1 MLLLLDSEVIIIA
14 LRPMEYSTT
23 VLRKVSELS
32 SPMPIDCS
40 LDKKYNISTNNN
52 NSYSN
57 VIVIANLKFS
67 TLLFMITTVSWYI
80 RKPYSISPVYV

>member
-32 SPMPIDCS
+32 SPMLIDCS
-40 LDKKYNISTNNN
+40 LARTK
-52 NSYSN
+52 N
-57 VIVIANLKFS
+57 VIFKLIIIIVIV
-67 TLLFMITTVSWYI
+67 M
-80 RKPYSISPVYV
+80 

>member
-32 SPMPIDCS
+32 SPMHFHCS
-40 LDKKYNISTNNN
+40 LDKKCNISINNNN

-57 VIVIANLKFS
+57 VIVIAKLKFS
-67 TLLFMITTVSWYI
+67 TLLFMITTVS
-80 RKPYSISPVYV
+80 

>member
-40 LDKKYNISTNNN
+40 FGQK
-52 NSYSN
+52 
-57 VIVIANLKFS
+57 V
-67 TLLFMITTVSWYI
+67 
-80 RKPYSISPVYV
+80 

>member
-1 MLLLLDSEVIIIA
+1 MLSLLDSEVIIIA
-14 LRPMEYSTT
+14 LRPMEYGTT
-23 VLRKVSELS
+23 VLRKVSELF

-67 TLLFMITTVSWYI
+67 TLLFMITTVS
-80 RKPYSISPVYV
+80 